1 MLKKENIVKKNWE
14 FQKIINSKKQYLSKY
29 LILYYLKNK
38 NFEIGISIPK
48 KFANAVQR
56 NYLKRQIRS
65 IIKQKINFSNLNYRI
80 VLIVRKEFIKLPFEQ
95 KVQQVEKIFMKLVDK

>member
-29 LILYYLKNK
+29 LILYYLKNQ

-65 IIKQKINFSNLNYRI
+65 IIKQKINFLNLNYRI